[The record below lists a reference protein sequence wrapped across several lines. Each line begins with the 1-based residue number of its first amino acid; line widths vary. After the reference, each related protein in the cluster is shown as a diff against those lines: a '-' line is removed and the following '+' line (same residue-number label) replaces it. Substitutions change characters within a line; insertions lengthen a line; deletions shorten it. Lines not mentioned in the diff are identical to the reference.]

1 MLPPLLHASNHGDG
15 PRNKAHSIHSY
26 RIWASH
32 KLLEAH
38 LAQNHNQIHKEQP
51 VEDMQELTLVL
62 YEETLQPVQPQ
73 LELEQ
78 GQEPELE
85 LVLELEPDFV

>member
-1 MLPPLLHASNHGDG
+1 MLAPLLHASNHGDG
-15 PRNKAHSIHSY
+15 PHNKVHSIHSY
-26 RIWASH
+26 RISASH
-32 KLLEAH
+32 KLLKAH
-38 LAQNHNQIHKEQP
+38 FVQNHNQIHKEQP

-78 GQEPELE
+78 GQEPELVLE
-85 LVLELEPDFV
+85 LELEPDFV

>member
-1 MLPPLLHASNHGDG
+1 
-15 PRNKAHSIHSY
+15 
-26 RIWASH
+26 
-32 KLLEAH
+32 
-38 LAQNHNQIHKEQP
+38 
-51 VEDMQELTLVL
+51 MQELTLVL

-78 GQEPELE
+78 GQEPKPGLE

>member
-1 MLPPLLHASNHGDG
+1 
-15 PRNKAHSIHSY
+15 
-26 RIWASH
+26 
-32 KLLEAH
+32 
-38 LAQNHNQIHKEQP
+38 
-51 VEDMQELTLVL
+51 LTLVL